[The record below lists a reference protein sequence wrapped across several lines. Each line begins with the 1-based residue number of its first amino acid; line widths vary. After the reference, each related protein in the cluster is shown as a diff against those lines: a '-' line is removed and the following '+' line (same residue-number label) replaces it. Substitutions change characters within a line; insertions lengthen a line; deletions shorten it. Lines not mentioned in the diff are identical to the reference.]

1 MKSIYRTFLL
11 SVLLVV
17 TAVLAGCGTRERIV
31 TVKETTTTVLSAPKK
46 YTTNTVVPS
55 PPFTKLQYDTG
66 TWPERAQYNADL
78 NVLLYGAIGQ
88 CNADKTALRDWEVKE
103 KANVEKANK
112 AK

>member
-11 SVLLVV
+11 LVLMVV
-17 TAVLAGCGTRERIV
+17 TAALVGCGTRERIV